1 MATHANTAAPS
12 ARGRGYMAD
21 QRFFTLFAIFL
32 AIFILFSFI
41 QFQLRGFVNVRTAP
55 AFLHLHGALMVS
67 WLGMFV
73 LQSVLI
79 SRSRVQ
85 LHRTL
90 GWLTVAIAA
99 GVIVVGSYTGINA
112 IARGFV
118 PPFFTPAFFLAL
130 NQLGIAAFALT
141 VVLAVVFRRQ
151 VQWHRRLVIGSTIL
165 ITEPALGRLLP
176 MPLMGQTWG
185 EITALAI
192 QLLMVAVIARHD
204 RKVLGQV
211 HPATLVV
218 AGIAVSVHLLVEIA
232 SRLPITNELAASI
245 AAG

>member
-21 QRFFTLFAIFL
+21 QRFFTRFAIFL
-32 AIFILFSFI
+32 AIFILFGFI

-79 SRSRVQ
+79 SRMQVQ

-90 GWLTVAIAA
+90 GWLTVGIATA
-99 GVIVVGSYTGINA
+99 VVVVGSYTGIHA
-112 IARGFV
+112 VALGIV
-118 PPFFTPAFFLAL
+118 PPFFSPAFFLAV

-141 VVLAVVFRRQ
+141 VVLAVVFRCQ
-151 VQWHRRLVIGSTIL
+151 VQWHRRLIIGSGI
-165 ITEPALGRLLP
+165 I
-176 MPLMGQTWG
+176 
-185 EITALAI
+185 
-192 QLLMVAVIARHD
+192 
-204 RKVLGQV
+204 
-211 HPATLVV
+211 
-218 AGIAVSVHLLVEIA
+218 IAVRRRAGDPRRAAADGRGDRAPRPQDARPGPPGDSGGRGHRGRSPSLGGDRFAPAGDRSACRKHCGGLS
-232 SRLPITNELAASI
+232 SRISPPQRPHGCA
-245 AAG
+245 